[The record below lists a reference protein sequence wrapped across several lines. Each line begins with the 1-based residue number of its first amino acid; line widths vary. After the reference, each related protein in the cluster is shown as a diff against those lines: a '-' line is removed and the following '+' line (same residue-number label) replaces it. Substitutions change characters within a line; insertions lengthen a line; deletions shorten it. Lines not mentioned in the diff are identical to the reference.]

1 MKRFNLLVAAITLS
15 LVQVAQISSA
25 SADTIDGLVVGVM
38 DGDTIDVL
46 DRSNS
51 KHRIRLAGIDAPEK
65 AQAFGTRSKQA
76 LSELVYKKQVRVTY
90 STKDMYG
97 RVIGQVVVDEVD
109 ANRNMVEQGLAW
121 VYRTCNR
128 QDVCTP
134 SKEGRPYVEAETYAV
149 TTKAGLWVDPSPMAP
164 WEFRRNVKSGKLP
177 ETQDQKRQATSQ
189 KDYSK
194 EGMTLNEI
202 GDEAAK
208 SIKNIYR

>member
-76 LSELVYKKQVRVTY
+76 LSDLVYKKQVRVIY
-90 STKDMYG
+90 SSKDMYG
-97 RVIGQVVVDEVD
+97 RVIGQVVVDEID
-109 ANRNMVEQGLAW
+109 ANLSMVEQGLAW

-134 SKEGRPYVEAETYAV
+134 SKEGRSYVSAEAYAV
-149 TTKAGLWVDPSPMAP
+149 NSKIGLWADSHPIPP
-164 WEFRRNVKSGKLP
+164 WEFRRNVKSGKMP
-177 ETQDQKRQATSQ
+177 ANQTEQPS
-189 KDYSK
+189 KDYAK
-194 EGMTLNEI
+194 EGMTL
-202 GDEAAK
+202 DEVGKEA
-208 SIKNIYR
+208 IKGIRSIYR